1 MTPGKICELSRD
13 GRVTEII
20 DSRFGDDD
28 DVHGLLEESIV
39 GSEYFTQPSLDTIAF
54 DSVSNLSGS
63 RDSNT
68 RSWSDSVLD
77 VEDKSL
83 APDTVSTRLN
93 PEELTP
99 FSDPGCW
106 WKVK

>member
-1 MTPGKICELSRD
+1 MTSGKICELSCD

-28 DVHGLLEESIV
+28 DVHGLFEERVV
-39 GSEYFTQPSLDTIAF
+39 GSENFTQPSFDAIALDGIS
-54 DSVSNLSGS
+54 DLSGS

-68 RSWSDSVLD
+68 RSRSDSVLD

-93 PEELTP
+93 PEKLTP
-99 FSDPGCW
+99 ISDPGCW
-106 WKVK
+106 WKVE